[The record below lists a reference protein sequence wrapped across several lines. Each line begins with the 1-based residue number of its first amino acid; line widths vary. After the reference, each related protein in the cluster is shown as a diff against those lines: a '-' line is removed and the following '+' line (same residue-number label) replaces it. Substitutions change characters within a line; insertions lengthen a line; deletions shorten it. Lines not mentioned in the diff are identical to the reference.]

1 MYTSIYLH
9 GCMYVFMY
17 AYTCLRI
24 HVCKFIYTN
33 SRHLSANNARK
44 RKPIASKSQR
54 KSINRSVWREARGRR
69 CTCKRFCVRDRYEW
83 GGVTSGRYVSSYGDN
98 RHLSDALLPCLWDG
112 LLSVYLFDPWLHCG
126 WLCCCH
132 LCERAM
138 SDVSMEGGGKKHT
151 HRDSTSFLYILGD
164 THGTGKHS
172 CGVNVIVLVM
182 MSSIFKWDM
191 GEFLNW
197 YSH

>member
-69 CTCKRFCVRDRYEW
+69 CTCKRFCVRERYEW
-83 GGVTSGRYVSSYGDN
+83 GGVTAAGTCRRTEITDISQTLSCRVCGMVS
-98 RHLSDALLPCLWDG
+98 CLFIYSIRGCIVDDCVVVIYA
-112 LLSVYLFDPWLHCG
+112 SVQWATSR
-126 WLCCCH
+126 WK
-132 LCERAM
+132 A
-138 SDVSMEGGGKKHT
+138 GKKTHT
-151 HRDSTSFLYILGD
+151 GIALPSCTFLEIHMAQEN
-164 THGTGKHS
+164 THAGLT
-172 CGVNVIVLVM
+172 
-182 MSSIFKWDM
+182 
-191 GEFLNW
+191 
-197 YSH
+197 